1 MCGVQFLKEM
11 DVEIRR
17 NFDKER
23 DVNIEPRRQTRC
35 NVQNHTK
42 VNKNKMSK
50 LVYENLFNLSL
61 KRFRPD
67 FEFLSY
73 YS

>member
-23 DVNIEPRRQTRC
+23 DVNIEPRRQDATF
-35 NVQNHTK
+35 
-42 VNKNKMSK
+42 KNTQ
-50 LVYENLFNLSL
+50 
-61 KRFRPD
+61 R
-67 FEFLSY
+67 
-73 YS
+73 